1 MLEFYPMFKYN
12 LYNDKYD
19 ALIENSKLIEKQTI
33 DVLRGLLAQ

>member
-1 MLEFYPMFKYN
+1 MFKYN

-19 ALIENSKLIEKQTI
+19 VLIENNKLIEKQTI